1 MAAEDASRMRF
12 NAAVAVTLLAIAGY
26 FFAAAGA
33 LPFGTARVPQSA
45 FFPKIIA
52 ALLAILSS
60 ILLVQT
66 LRGGGERVASEKIS
80 VEGLARIALAMFGMA
95 LYAMALERLGFL
107 LSTFLLTGF
116 LLRVMEPRSWSKLL
130 TLALATALGSY
141 AIFARA
147 LGMPLPP
154 GILGF

>member
-1 MAAEDASRMRF
+1 MRSGMRF
-12 NAAVAVTLLAIAGY
+12 NVAVAVTLLAIATY
-26 FFAAAGA
+26 FFVSAGV

-45 FFPKIIA
+45 FFPKTIA

-60 ILLVQT
+60 ILLVET
-66 LRGGGERVASEKIS
+66 LRGSVDGAASEKIA
-80 VEGLARIALAMFGMA
+80 VQGWARIGLAMIGMA
-95 LYAMALERLGFL
+95 LFAIALERLGFL

-116 LLRVMEPRSWSKLL
+116 LLRVMEPQSWSKVL
-130 TLALATALGSY
+130 TVALATALGSY

-147 LGMPLPP
+147 LGIPLPP

>member
-12 NAAVAVTLLAIAGY
+12 NAVVAVTLLAIAGY

-33 LPFGTARVPQSA
+33 VPFGTARVPQSA

-66 LRGGGERVASEKIS
+66 LRGGGETSEKIS
-80 VEGLARIALAMFGMA
+80 VEGLARIGLAMFGMA
-95 LYAMALERLGFL
+95 LYAIALERLGFL

-116 LLRVMEPRSWSKLL
+116 LLRVMEPQSWSKLL

-147 LGMPLPP
+147 LGMPLPL

>member
-1 MAAEDASRMRF
+1 MRVLIVGGGGREHAIAWKLAQSPANPSLFIAPGNPGTSSIGTNLILPDATPGKRCAALALDSSAGAARF
-12 NAAVAVTLLAIAGY
+12 DELLAQAD
-26 FFAAAGA
+26 
-33 LPFGTARVPQSA
+33 V
-45 FFPKIIA
+45 
-52 ALLAILSS
+52 
-60 ILLVQT
+60 LVHG
-66 LRGGGERVASEKIS
+66 LRPG
-80 VEGLARIALAMFGMA
+80 
-95 LYAMALERLGFL
+95 ALERLGFL

-116 LLRVMEPRSWSKLL
+116 LLRVMEPRSLSKLL

>member
-1 MAAEDASRMRF
+1 
-12 NAAVAVTLLAIAGY
+12 
-26 FFAAAGA
+26 
-33 LPFGTARVPQSA
+33 
-45 FFPKIIA
+45 
-52 ALLAILSS
+52 
-60 ILLVQT
+60 
-66 LRGGGERVASEKIS
+66 
-80 VEGLARIALAMFGMA
+80 
-95 LYAMALERLGFL
+95 MALERLGFL

>member
-12 NAAVAVTLLAIAGY
+12 NAAVAVTLLAVAGY

-66 LRGGGERVASEKIS
+66 LRGGGERAASEK
-80 VEGLARIALAMFGMA
+80 IALAMFGMA

-116 LLRVMEPRSWSKLL
+116 LLRVMEPQSWSKLL